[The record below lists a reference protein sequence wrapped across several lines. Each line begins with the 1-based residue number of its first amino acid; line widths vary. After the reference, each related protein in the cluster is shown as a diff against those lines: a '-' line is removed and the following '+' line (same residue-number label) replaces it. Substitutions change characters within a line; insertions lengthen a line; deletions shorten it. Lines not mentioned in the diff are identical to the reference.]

1 MRKDAEK
8 IQDLIISEKYEGK
21 LPDSD
26 IIRKYQNKVIELDDP
41 ELALFFSESVDGY
54 DKEAISQIVINSLE
68 PDIDR
73 ESLDDEEEVDMRM
86 LISGYSDLSEAGKL
100 EVINYYESLELE
112 EKEKLNSEILE
123 NGDDEEI
130 SKYIGMLHDIEFYND
145 VKKRYDKTNKLTIK

>member
-1 MRKDAEK
+1 MKKEAEL
-8 IQDLIISEKYEGK
+8 IQDKIISEKYEGK

-26 IIRKYQNKVIELDDP
+26 IIRKYQEKVIELDDP
-41 ELALFFSESVDGY
+41 KLALFFSEIVDGY
-54 DKEAISQIVINSLE
+54 DKEAMSQIVINSLE

-86 LISGYSDLSEAGKL
+86 LVSGYSDLNEAGKL

-123 NGDDEEI
+123 NGDDEEK
-130 SKYIGMLHDIEFYND
+130 SKYIDMLHDIEFYRE
-145 VKKRYDKTNKLTIK
+145 VKNNKTNRKTF

>member
-1 MRKDAEK
+1 MKKEAEL
-8 IQDLIISEKYEGK
+8 IQDKIISEKYEGK

-26 IIRKYQNKVIELDDP
+26 IIRKYQKKVIELADP
-41 ELALFFSESVDGY
+41 ELALFFSEIVDGY
-54 DKEAISQIVINSLE
+54 DKEAMSQIVINSLE
-68 PDIDR
+68 PELDR
-73 ESLDDEEEVDMRM
+73 ESFSEDEEVDMRTI
-86 LISGYSDLSEAGKL
+86 ISGYSDLSEAGKL

-123 NGDDEEI
+123 NGDDEEK